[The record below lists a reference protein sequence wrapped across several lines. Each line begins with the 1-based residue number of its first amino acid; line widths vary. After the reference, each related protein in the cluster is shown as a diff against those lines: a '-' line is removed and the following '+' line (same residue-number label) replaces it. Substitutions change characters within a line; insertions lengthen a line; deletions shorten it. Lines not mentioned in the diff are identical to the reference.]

1 MKKFIHVVYN
11 RLIKRPR
18 YVVLL
23 VLALLIIL
31 GGFAVFGGKKN
42 EAETV
47 IVKRA
52 VIQDEVSVTGRVKAS
67 EEVKLALEK
76 SGRIIETRF
85 KVGDRVSIGATL
97 LRIDN
102 RDLYAKRQQALAKVA
117 REESKL
123 SELRQGTRPEE
134 IIVEEAKVA
143 DAEGDVAKALG
154 NLRDEIQGSY
164 SNVDDAIRNKIDQF
178 ISNPK
183 SNNPILNFTTDT
195 QARNDIENGR
205 FKIEKLL
212 VEWKSDVSGDVNTV
226 LSESVALRTD
236 IDEIKT
242 FLSKIASAVNNLT
255 PSASFSLSTITG
267 WKTDVA
273 AARTDINTMYTSFIE
288 KEEALKS
295 ATFDAILAT
304 KRLELLKAG
313 SRPETIKAQEAA
325 LLEVKAEV
333 QAIDADIEKT
343 LIRAPFRG
351 VITKLDAKRG
361 EIYAANT
368 VLVSMMSDAA
378 FQVEAFVPEAAIS
391 KLQIGKNAAV
401 TLDAYGKDEEYGA
414 KVVAVD
420 PAETFVDGV
429 ATYKV
434 TLAFVTADPK
444 IKSGMTANVDV
455 VAERKENVLAVPLRA
470 IIQDGDKKKVRIQKG
485 EVIEEAEVTVGIR
498 GSDGNVEIVSGLEE
512 GEIVLIP

>member
-183 SNNPILNFTTDT
+183 S
-195 QARNDIENGR
+195 
-205 FKIEKLL
+205 
-212 VEWKSDVSGDVNTV
+212 
-226 LSESVALRTD
+226 
-236 IDEIKT
+236 
-242 FLSKIASAVNNLT
+242 
-255 PSASFSLSTITG
+255 
-267 WKTDVA
+267 
-273 AARTDINTMYTSFIE
+273 
-288 KEEALKS
+288 
-295 ATFDAILAT
+295 
-304 KRLELLKAG
+304 
-313 SRPETIKAQEAA
+313 
-325 LLEVKAEV
+325 
-333 QAIDADIEKT
+333 
-343 LIRAPFRG
+343 
-351 VITKLDAKRG
+351 
-361 EIYAANT
+361 
-368 VLVSMMSDAA
+368 
-378 FQVEAFVPEAAIS
+378 
-391 KLQIGKNAAV
+391 
-401 TLDAYGKDEEYGA
+401 
-414 KVVAVD
+414 
-420 PAETFVDGV
+420 
-429 ATYKV
+429 
-434 TLAFVTADPK
+434 K
-444 IKSGMTANVDV
+444 IKLISLFLIL
-455 VAERKENVLAVPLRA
+455 KA
-470 IIQDGDKKKVRIQKG
+470 IIQFSTLLQILK
-485 EVIEEAEVTVGIR
+485 
-498 GSDGNVEIVSGLEE
+498 LEMTLRME
-512 GEIVLIP
+512 DSKSKNYL